1 MQTTKNNYLMNYFLS
16 IITGYLLGSIPTAY
30 LVLKRMKGIDITKEG
45 SGNVGARNSYDVTKS
60 KLLSASV
67 LFIDMLKG
75 FASVLIVQQLIGI
88 EYLYSVLALIGAVF
102 AHCYSPWLKFKG
114 GRGLATAFGGSVLF
128 VYSIPIIWIL
138 FWSVAYLFRKHI
150 HFSNIAATILTG
162 AIAISSSDILNK
174 YTKQSAEED
183 WIFGVTVAIVMVIIM
198 SRHIEPFKEWFFSQ
212 NRKSIRDENETI

>member
-1 MQTTKNNYLMNYFLS
+1 MNYMVS
-16 IITGYLLGSIPTAY
+16 ILIGYLLGSIPTAY
-30 LVLKRMKGIDITKEG
+30 LILKKIKGIDITKEG
-45 SGNVGARNSYDVTKS
+45 SGNVGARNSYDITKS
-60 KLLSASV
+60 KILGAVV

-75 FASVLIVQQLIGI
+75 FVSVLLVQQLIGV
-88 EYLYSVLALIGAVF
+88 EYLYSILAVIGAVL

-128 VYSIPIIWIL
+128 VYSIPIIWAL
-138 FWSVAYLFRKHI
+138 FWIVAYLFRKHI

-174 YTKQSAEED
+174 YTKQKADED
-183 WIFGVTVAIVMVIIM
+183 WVFGITIAIVMGIIM

-212 NRKSIRDENETI
+212 KRKSIRDENETD